1 VVPPKNA
8 KAAVSFQVRDTPDGR
23 VVTRTPAP
31 PPDAHNGYEFPAVIK
46 DIDISDLCHGQDQMI
61 VAAVDNVLSNSFPA
75 LVDIFLHYASPRQV
89 GGVENPDDD
98 SLAVSMKSMATF
110 VRTCRLSSESCSFFE
125 IQRSSV
131 RPSLLLPT
139 GDEEYSLGV
148 YDADYGVTEF
158 FEALIRIA
166 NVRNFGLSAICDQV
180 NRLIHTQILPY
191 ATGDDEDR
199 IRDLT
204 QKSQIQVVFFH
215 QRNGLRKFFSKR
227 MRLEKPTGARSISLS
242 EFISCLKSSDQ
253 IDEELTPAAV
263 KEIWLAT
270 LSFDVLPDTVTEND
284 NTFEVSLSEL
294 EEIITRCV
302 LQKSKVSEDQLPA
315 QCDLFI
321 KRFLRA
327 NL

>member
-1 VVPPKNA
+1 
-8 KAAVSFQVRDTPDGR
+8 
-23 VVTRTPAP
+23 
-31 PPDAHNGYEFPAVIK
+31 
-46 DIDISDLCHGQDQMI
+46 MI
-61 VAAVDNVLSNSFPA
+61 
-75 LVDIFLHYASPRQV
+75 
-89 GGVENPDDD
+89 
-98 SLAVSMKSMATF
+98 
-110 VRTCRLSSESCSFFE
+110 
-125 IQRSSV
+125 
-131 RPSLLLPT
+131 
-139 GDEEYSLGV
+139 
-148 YDADYGVTEF
+148 
-158 FEALIRIA
+158 
-166 NVRNFGLSAICDQV
+166 QV

-204 QKSQIQVVFFH
+204 QKPAIQQMFYN

-227 MRLEKPTGARSISLS
+227 MRLEKPTGARSISLA

-263 KEIWLAT
+263 KEIWIAT
-270 LSFDVLPDTVTEND
+270 LAFDVLPETITEGDTTLEVT
-284 NTFEVSLSEL
+284 LSEL
-294 EEIITRCV
+294 EEVVTRCV